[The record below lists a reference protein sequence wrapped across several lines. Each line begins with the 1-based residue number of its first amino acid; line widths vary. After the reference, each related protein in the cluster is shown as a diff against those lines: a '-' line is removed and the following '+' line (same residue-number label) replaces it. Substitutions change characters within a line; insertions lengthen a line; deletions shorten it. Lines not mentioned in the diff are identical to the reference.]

1 MQPRT
6 RAQECGR
13 SRRRIEDLRFVSG
26 RGTYLDDLPAAGQLV
41 GHVLRS
47 PLAHARIAEIDVTA
61 ARGMPGVARIY
72 TADDLLAAGL
82 GPLPCVS
89 RVPSLDPLMVP
100 PRHALAHRRVRHVG
114 EPVAFIVAES
124 REAACDAAEA
134 ILVSYDDLPAV
145 VGLEEAVAEGA
156 AQIWPEASGNIAFR
170 YRRGDRQAVAAAMA
184 GAAHIVSLDL
194 DNNRVVA
201 APIEPRGAIASYDP
215 TAKRLRLT
223 LSGASVHDIR
233 DQLAAAIFRVP
244 ADRIEVVAPDV
255 GGGFGPKNIP
265 YPEYVP
271 LLLAAR
277 ELGREIRWVC
287 ERSEDFL
294 STAQARANRTRGRL
308 ALDADG
314 RFLALDVETL
324 ADMGAY
330 LSALGPAI
338 PTTSAANAM
347 GGVYAIPAVH
357 LDVKGVYTNT
367 VPVDAYRGAG
377 KPEANYLI
385 ERLVDVAA
393 RQLSLDPW
401 ELRSRNIVSR
411 FPSVSGLGIAIET
424 GAFGANLERALAA
437 SDAAGFP
444 ARREDAARRGMMAGL
459 GIACF
464 LETARGAPGEW
475 ARVRYEADGTVTLF
489 LGTHSSGQGHE
500 TSFPQV
506 AADRLGLPVESF
518 RFVQADTRRVA
529 KGKGHGGARSL
540 YQGGAALVRA
550 LDDLL
555 AKARAIAA
563 RLLQASPDDLAFAD
577 GAFAV
582 AGGARRL
589 TLAEIA
595 QAASDPEQME
605 GATIRSLDGEAE
617 TALDAITF
625 PNGCHVAEVEI
636 DRETGTIAV
645 TRYRA
650 VDDYGNLVNP
660 LLTEGQL
667 QGGIVQGIG
676 QAIFEH
682 TAYDPESG
690 QILSGSLMDY
700 RLARA
705 ADVPDLIVE
714 FQGVPSAANPLGV
727 KGVGQ
732 AGAIA
737 APQTIVNAVMDA
749 LAPLGIRHLDMPI
762 TAEKIWRA
770 MRDQA
775 RGDASPS
782 PMASQRRGTGS
793 GGRP

>member
-1 MQPRT
+1 MIQPIT
-6 RAQECGR
+6 RSQECGR
-13 SRRRIEDLRFVSG
+13 SRRRVEDRRFVSG
-26 RGTYLDDLPAAGQLV
+26 HGTYLDDFPVTGQLI

-47 PLAHARIAEIDVTA
+47 PIAHARIAQIDA
-61 ARGMPGVARIY
+61 AEAGRMPGVVRIY

-82 GPLPCVS
+82 GPLPCVA
-89 RVPSLDPLMVP
+89 RIPSVDPLVVP
-100 PRHALAHRRVRHVG
+100 PRHALAHQVVRHIG

-124 REAACDAAEA
+124 REAASDSAEA
-134 ILVSYDDLPAV
+134 ILVSYDELPAV
-145 VGLEEAVAEGA
+145 VELEEAVAEGA
-156 AQIWPEASGNIAFR
+156 AQIWPEAPGNVAFR
-170 YRRGDRQAVAAAMA
+170 YLRGGREAVDAAMA
-184 GAAHIVSLDL
+184 TAAHVVSLDL

-215 TAKRLRLT
+215 TTKRLRLT

-233 DQLAAAIFRVP
+233 DQLAADIFHVP
-244 ADRIEVVAPDV
+244 VDRMEVVAPDV

-277 ELGREIRWVC
+277 ELGRDVRWISD
-287 ERSEDFL
+287 RSEDFL
-294 STAQARANRTRGRL
+294 STAQARANRTRARL

-330 LSALGPAI
+330 LSALGPGI

-347 GGVYAIPAVH
+347 GGAYAIPAVH
-357 LDVKGVYTNT
+357 LDVTGVYTNT

-385 ERLVDVAA
+385 ERLVDIAA
-393 RQLSLDPW
+393 RELSIDPW
-401 ELRSRNIVSR
+401 ALRSRNIVSR
-411 FPSVSGLGIAIET
+411 FPSVSGLGIAIEA
-424 GAFGANLERALAA
+424 GAFGANLTRALAA
-437 SDAAGFP
+437 CDAAGFP
-444 ARREDAARRGMMAGL
+444 ARREEAARRGMMAGL
-459 GIACF
+459 GVACF

-475 ARVRYEADGTVTLF
+475 ARVRCETDGAVTLF

-518 RFVQADTRRVA
+518 RFVQADTRRVD

-540 YQGGAALVRA
+540 YQGGAALVQA

-555 AKARAIAA
+555 AKARVIAA

-595 QAASDPEQME
+595 QAASDPEQMG
-605 GATIRSLDGEAE
+605 GAVAQGLAGEAE
-617 TALDAITF
+617 TTLDAITF

-636 DRETGTIAV
+636 DRDTGGIAV
-645 TRYRA
+645 TRYLA

-690 QILSGSLMDY
+690 QLLSGSLMDY

-705 ADVPDLIVE
+705 ADIPDLRVE
-714 FQGVPSAANPLGV
+714 FQGVPSASNPLGV

-762 TAEKIWRA
+762 TSEKIWRA
-770 MRDQA
+770 MRD
-775 RGDASPS
+775 RK
-782 PMASQRRGTGS
+782 
-793 GGRP
+793 

>member
-1 MQPRT
+1 MTQPIT
-6 RAQECGR
+6 RGQECGR
-13 SRRRIEDLRFVSG
+13 SRRRLEDIRFVSG
-26 RGTYLDDLPAAGQLV
+26 RGTYLDDLLVTGQLV

-47 PLAHARIAEIDVTA
+47 PFAHARIAQIEVTEA
-61 ARGMPGVARIY
+61 SRMPGVVRVY

-89 RVPSLDPLMVP
+89 RIASVDPLVVP
-100 PRHALAHRRVRHVG
+100 PRHALAHRLVRHVG
-114 EPVAFIVAES
+114 EPIAFIVAES
-124 REAACDAAEA
+124 REAARDAAEA

-145 VGLEEAVAEGA
+145 VGLEEAVSEGA
-156 AQIWPEASGNIAFR
+156 VQIWPEAPGNIAFR
-170 YRRGDRQAVAAAMA
+170 YLRGDREAVDAALA
-184 GAAHIVSLDL
+184 GAAHVVSLDL

-215 TAKRLRLT
+215 AGERFRLT

-233 DQLAAAIFRVP
+233 DQLAADIFRVP

-277 ELGREIRWVC
+277 ELGREVRWVC

-294 STAQARANRTRGRL
+294 STAQSRANRTRARL

-330 LSALGPAI
+330 LSALGPGI

-347 GGVYAIPAVH
+347 GGVYAIPTIH

-393 RQLSLDPW
+393 RQLSIDPW
-401 ELRSRNIVSR
+401 ELRSQNIVSR
-411 FPSVSGLGIAIET
+411 FPSVSGLGVAIEA
-424 GAFGANLERALAA
+424 GAFGSNLTRALAA
-437 SDAAGFP
+437 CDAAGFP
-444 ARREDAARRGMMAGL
+444 TRREDAARRGMMAGL
-459 GIACF
+459 GVACF

-475 ARVRYEADGTVTLF
+475 ARVRCEADGTVTLF
-489 LGTHSSGQGHE
+489 VGTHSSGQGHE

-506 AADRLGLPVESF
+506 AADRLGLPIESF
-518 RFVQADTRRVA
+518 RFVQADTRLVD

-540 YQGGAALVRA
+540 YQGGAALIQA

-563 RLLQASPDDLAFAD
+563 RLLQSSPDDLVFAD
-577 GAFAV
+577 GAFTAS
-582 AGGARRL
+582 GGAHRL

-595 QAASDPEQME
+595 QAASDPEQMG
-605 GATIRSLDGEAE
+605 GAAAQGLAGEAE
-617 TALDAITF
+617 TTLDAITF

-636 DRETGTIAV
+636 DRETGEVAV
-645 TRYRA
+645 TRYLA

-700 RLARA
+700 RMARA
-705 ADVPDLIVE
+705 ADIPDLRVE
-714 FQGVPSAANPLGV
+714 FQGVPSASNPLGV

-762 TAEKIWRA
+762 TSEKIWRA
-770 MRDQA
+770 MRDRA
-775 RGDASPS
+775 
-782 PMASQRRGTGS
+782 
-793 GGRP
+793 